1 METTLKIDKE
11 YLDIL
16 KELSKENGTK
26 TQKEFV
32 QSMILYFKETGIDPK
47 AKNRSTAEELSK
59 LRNTVIAFIR
69 EQEKKKL
76 DPLIERMNETFAFLL
91 DHYKNEAVTKAD
103 IKALLISQEKGPQHV
118 AHDVKKDG
126 NSDKLQQQ
134 IFDEKYKTLVSHVK
148 GIFKDFEKNFKSS
161 AFGGYSVDKATFD
174 KYKTMFEK
182 L

>member
-16 KELSKENGTK
+16 KGLSKESEIK
-26 TQKEFV
+26 TQKEYV

-59 LRNTVIAFIR
+59 LRNTVISFIR

-76 DPLIERMNETFAFLL
+76 DPLIDRMNETFAFLL
-91 DHYKNEAVTKAD
+91 NYYKNEAVTKAD
-103 IKALLISQEKGPQHV
+103 IKSLLISQEKVPQPNNEI
-118 AHDVKKDG
+118 KTPES
-126 NSDKLQQQ
+126 NDKLQQQ
-134 IFDEKYKTLVSHVK
+134 IFDEKYKTLVTHVK

-161 AFGGYSVDKATFD
+161 AFGGYSIDKATFD
-174 KYKTMFEK
+174 KYKTIFEK